1 MDISI
6 AEGKVKQYQGPFKPN
21 EEITFISDMAYKL
34 GISIGEK
41 DFMSFQGINRINL
54 ESIPIQING
63 EEIQIGKTYIYEPG
77 FPLTNLK
84 LKFPK
89 GCPDSTLIEITT
101 LQKVIE

>member
-41 DFMSFQGINRINL
+41 DFMSF
-54 ESIPIQING
+54 
-63 EEIQIGKTYIYEPG
+63 
-77 FPLTNLK
+77 
-84 LKFPK
+84 
-89 GCPDSTLIEITT
+89 
-101 LQKVIE
+101 